1 MSQLAACVLIRKLQ
15 VPPLSGDPPMLQR
28 MPTIPAALGAAVL
41 LLSANSAMADGNLKV
56 SVLSD
61 HLDFG

>member
-1 MSQLAACVLIRKLQ
+1 
-15 VPPLSGDPPMLQR
+15 MLQR